1 MHIFLIFKTFPELV
15 TPRGLSTY
23 VPRIYGFRIYKKK
36 GSRFAEDKENDN
48 EKQIEITH
56 YSEDL
61 LKKIRGKVEKKGM
74 NQWDTLAKNTN

>member
-1 MHIFLIFKTFPELV
+1 MTFPELV
-15 TPRGLSTY
+15 TPKSLSTY

-36 GSRFAEDKENDN
+36 GSRFADDKDNEN

-61 LKKIRGKVEKKGM
+61 LKKIRGKVEKKA
-74 NQWDTLAKNTN
+74 LANDK